1 MNFFFFD
8 QANFLTS
15 LLGVSDVYQSF
26 VTTFLA
32 AVNSVAPIK
41 TLRVKYQTKLRFA
54 VNAVWNRDKHWRKFK
69 LSGKEIGKHNFE
81 FVKFLLEKI
90 CNTSEKIYFGKKCR
104 TLAKHKVLGMPSKG
118 KK

>member
-1 MNFFFFD
+1 MIFFFFD

-54 VNAVWNRDKHWRKFK
+54 LNAV
-69 LSGKEIGKHNFE
+69 
-81 FVKFLLEKI
+81 
-90 CNTSEKIYFGKKCR
+90 
-104 TLAKHKVLGMPSKG
+104 
-118 KK
+118 

>member
-15 LLGVSDVYQSF
+15 LLGVSDDYQSF

-54 VNAVWNRDKHWRKFK
+54 LNAV
-69 LSGKEIGKHNFE
+69 
-81 FVKFLLEKI
+81 
-90 CNTSEKIYFGKKCR
+90 
-104 TLAKHKVLGMPSKG
+104 
-118 KK
+118 